1 MLSLLR
7 ERGEAF
13 VARRLQGDAVAFSAR
28 IPGGRGR
35 PLCELKLEAATEPEA
50 GGKRLRL
57 RAHLR
62 LRLAARDMHSWVELR
77 SSTAALDDG
86 SRALVPER
94 LAALGITPAAGK
106 PVQTWA
112 GALGGA
118 RPAFAM
124 LTLMQFDKER
134 LPLRLQRAL
143 GPRPLH
149 LTATLANVVE
159 DA

>member
-1 MLSLLR
+1 MLSRLR

-13 VARRLQGDAVAFSAR
+13 VVQRLQGEAVAFSAT
-28 IPGGRGR
+28 IPGRAG
-35 PLCELKLEAATEPEA
+35 PLCELRLEATAEPEA
-50 GGKRLRL
+50 GGERVRV
-57 RAHLR
+57 RAHFGLNQR
-62 LRLAARDMHSWVELR
+62 RRKLNSWFEVR
-77 SSTAALDDG
+77 SSSAALDDG

-94 LAALGITPAAGK
+94 LGALGIQPQPGK
-106 PVQTWA
+106 PLQTWA

-134 LPLRLQRAL
+134 LPQRMQRAL
-143 GPRPLH
+143 GDKPLH

-159 DA
+159 EV

>member
-13 VARRLQGDAVAFSAR
+13 VARRLQGEAVAFSAR
-28 IPGGRGR
+28 IPGRTG
-35 PLCELKLEAATEPEA
+35 PLCELKLEAAAEPEA
-50 GGKRLRL
+50 GGERVRVRAHLQLRL
-57 RAHLR
+57 RARTL
-62 LRLAARDMHSWVELR
+62 HSWVEVR

-94 LAALGITPAAGK
+94 LGALGIQPQPGK
-106 PVQTWA
+106 PLQTWA
-112 GALGGA
+112 GALGGT

-124 LTLMQFDKER
+124 LTLMQLDKER

-149 LTATLANVVE
+149 LTATLANIVE